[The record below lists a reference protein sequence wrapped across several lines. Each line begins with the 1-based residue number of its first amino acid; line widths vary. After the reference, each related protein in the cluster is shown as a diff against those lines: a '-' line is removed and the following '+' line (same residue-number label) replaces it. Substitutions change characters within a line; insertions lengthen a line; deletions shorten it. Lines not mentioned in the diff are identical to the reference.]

1 MAENIF
7 ASAFSPVEEK
17 ETQVSE
23 GNVFSSAFKSTP
35 VGSDV
40 DLENFTYQQFQQS
53 PELREAAVRFAKDH
67 LGYDNP
73 SAEKAISETIEH
85 FREFSVNELV
95 AAGDWNYVSGLKADA
110 EATDDFFS
118 PDAVQKINDYKN
130 LYEAFEA
137 LPSFG

>member
-40 DLENFTYQQFQQS
+40 DLENFIARTKRGGCS
-53 PELREAAVRFAKDH
+53 LCKRP
-67 LGYDNP
+67 LG
-73 SAEKAISETIEH
+73 
-85 FREFSVNELV
+85 L
-95 AAGDWNYVSGLKADA
+95 
-110 EATDDFFS
+110 
-118 PDAVQKINDYKN
+118 
-130 LYEAFEA
+130 
-137 LPSFG
+137 